1 MDVHY
6 RSKHWQQMKDGIN
19 EITKDAITNLR
30 QADELLEDIQERIQD
45 LDSDRCIDF
54 YHRKQEKKINTL
66 LEDYT
71 TLQNY
76 CDKAGQIVYEHI
88 DEPFYKKMDEFAQK
102 MRDISIRDFQTK
114 NRIGATTTTTLPSSH
129 AYGVPQT
136 ITTKKEKITVDDIF
150 KDSLAFDHV
159 LRAQYKEVKKQNP
172 DAKLN
177 YKEYRQLV
185 PSMRGFEYTSIED
198 EQKKL
203 EAWRDVAISGALI
216 VTTIFCPPLGIAA
229 SVVYGGLQVK
239 SAIEGEDWGTRRKL
253 SKEEQVEAGFFG
265 ALDLIPGLGSAAK
278 AFKGTLDLGS
288 LAKLTKWKE
297 GIADFHPNMGKNVV
311 QSLKENETLKSALHT
326 WKKTKVPVA
335 IRSADTGMGIKIP
348 HIEHATVGEIAEN
361 FARVRAAAKEDAYQ
375 LAKGNGGSGVK
386 GTGNTPKI
394 TEIKEEDFGK
404 HIIKGKNGRKEL
416 APNVRYIT
424 EENYKYTT
432 DELGRIVDVEAEEL
446 ILQKGT
452 RNPGMQV
459 AAGREDRLL
468 DDDGGHL
475 IGTQFHGSGD
485 IDNLIAQ
492 NRQINRSGGEWYK
505 METVW
510 ANALKEI
517 PPKKVSVKIEP
528 VYIGDSLR
536 PNYFEIVYKIE
547 GKRLVKKTIKNQ
559 LGG

>member
-6 RSKHWQQMKDGIN
+6 KSKHWQQMKDGIN
-19 EITKDAITNLR
+19 EITKDAIMKLR

-54 YHRKQEKKINTL
+54 HHRKQEKKINTL

-71 TLQNY
+71 TLQKY

-114 NRIGATTTTTLPSSH
+114 NRIGAKAKTTLPSSH
-129 AYGVPQT
+129 AYGITQT

-203 EAWRDVAISGALI
+203 ETWRDVAISGTLI

-239 SAIEGEDWGTRRKL
+239 SAIEGEDWGTHRKL
-253 SKEEQVEAGFFG
+253 SKEEQVEDGFFG
-265 ALDLIPGLGSAAK
+265 ALDLMPGLGLATK
-278 AFKGTLDLGS
+278 AFKGTIDIGLLT
-288 LAKLTKWKE
+288 KLTKLKE
-297 GIADFHPNMGKNVV
+297 GITDLNPSIGKNVV
-311 QSLKENETLKSALHT
+311 QSLKDNETLKNAFHT

-348 HIEHATVGEIAEN
+348 YIEHATVGEIAEN
-361 FARVRAAAKEDAYQ
+361 FARVRRAAKDDAYQ

-386 GTGNTPKI
+386 GTGNNSSSKDVYGPYYDEAKKLHETNPDWYPNPDESTI
-394 TEIKEEDFGK
+394 V
-404 HIIKGKNGRKEL
+404 KGKELKEARADYQAL
-416 APNVRYIT
+416 VRRG
-424 EENYKYTT
+424 
-432 DELGRIVDVEAEEL
+432 ELE
-446 ILQKGT
+446 KGHHVQ
-452 RNPGMQV
+452 G
-459 AAGREDRLL
+459 LS
-468 DDDGGHL
+468 
-475 IGTQFHGSGD
+475 F
-485 IDNLIAQ
+485 
-492 NRQINRSGGEWYK
+492 GGENVSSNIKNTGESTIRREQIDDLNLDFYHEMGYGK
-505 METVW
+505 ENAKVLKIHENEKGIIVFGNNPQHTEVTVFQ
-510 ANALKEI
+510 NKVLKWQRE
-517 PPKKVSVKIEP
+517 
-528 VYIGDSLR
+528 
-536 PNYFEIVYKIE
+536 N
-547 GKRLVKKTIKNQ
+547 GKR
-559 LGG
+559 